1 MKNYLIGFFDLEDS
15 EIELKAV
22 VEAGGALLISVG
34 LLFAPLFL

>member
-1 MKNYLIGFFDLEDS
+1 MKSSFMKFFDLEDS

-22 VEAGGALLISVG
+22 VEAGGALLLSVG